1 MYTKKNKFKAI
12 TTSNLTITI
21 TRINPVKKYLICNMF
36 SQYFN
41 NRVGNDRLTT
51 FVMLLTIEQFKK
63 RKKHPSNN

>member
-1 MYTKKNKFKAI
+1 
-12 TTSNLTITI
+12 
-21 TRINPVKKYLICNMF
+21 MF